1 MKVMGI
7 ALSLSIIVCLFIGDL
22 LAGNKWR
29 WTEEAP
35 SHLITI
41 TMAEG
46 TTGSIAQHE
55 ILTVTGLCE
64 IKILTKC
71 TTNLASSGSN
81 VIQLGWTGTTNGII
95 AATAGTNVN
104 AGAIWNSTSADI
116 LAGVEEDVLFTIVSN
131 GADIGYEITTATL
144 TGGVLVFYVWW
155 TPLEEDAFCAVATG
169 AAGAI

>member
-29 WTEEAP
+29 WAEEEP
-35 SHLITI
+35 SLLITI
-41 TMAEG
+41 TMAAG
-46 TTGSIAQHE
+46 TTGSAAQHE

-71 TTNLASSGSN
+71 TTNVAGSGS
-81 VIQLGWTGTTNGII
+81 IQLGWTGTTNGII
-95 AATAGTNVN
+95 ASTTGTNVN

-116 LAGVEEDVLFTIVSN
+116 LAGIEGDVLFTVVSN
-131 GADIGYEITTATL
+131 GADIGYEITSATL
-144 TGGVLVFYVWW
+144 TGGVLVFYIWW
-155 TPLEEDAFCAVATG
+155 TPLEDDAFCAVATG
-169 AAGAI
+169 AAGTI